1 MLFPL
6 LVGLDQKT
14 ILSQRIRGFVIKCLE
29 EVDRPPARVAAPGL
43 RLSPWLFLSPPPP
56 GRDALGLLP
65 FGRKGRQG
73 PEPPRPAPSARDGPL
88 EARTMLSFSFVPT
101 SLGTRSLTGG
111 ASGAGGARRGRRGP
125 QARAPRAPPRAGH
138 DAAERV
144 APASLGFYLRT
155 PVYTPVF
162 FPFKSPRPHVLT
174 IQIVLRGKKI
184 LPTDA
189 HTHTHTHEKQESDSM
204 QGALREHRG
213 SGALRAREP
222 PPPAP
227 RGRGLRAAP
236 PGTQAPES
244 AGRVQRRW
252 ALPPPANGQVAL
264 PPASLLPCLL

>member
-111 ASGAGGARRGRRGP
+111 ASGAGGARR
-125 QARAPRAPPRAGH
+125 AGG
-138 DAAERV
+138 E
-144 APASLGFYLRT
+144 
-155 PVYTPVF
+155 
-162 FPFKSPRPHVLT
+162 
-174 IQIVLRGKKI
+174 
-184 LPTDA
+184 A
-189 HTHTHTHEKQESDSM
+189 HR
-204 QGALREHRG
+204 LVR
-213 SGALRAREP
+213 
-222 PPPAP
+222 
-227 RGRGLRAAP
+227 RGLRRVPDTTQQSEWHRRPWAFTCGLLCTHLFFSLSKAP
-236 PGTQAPES
+236 GHMY
-244 AGRVQRRW
+244 
-252 ALPPPANGQVAL
+252 
-264 PPASLLPCLL
+264 